1 MDDPNNLQHVL
12 WSASTPM
19 FWRGM
24 SLVAT
29 LNVVLLFYALL
40 VNHERNALTYAR
52 LMWLGGAILA
62 IFIPWNSGMMIWSL
76 AAIITAGA
84 WMSILVNTNWCARR
98 GTFPDKVL
106 SIVRETIWHKKPNS
120 AGND

>member
-1 MDDPNNLQHVL
+1 MNDPNNLQHVL
-12 WSASTPM
+12 WSASTPL
-19 FWRGM
+19 FWKGM

-29 LNVVLLFYALL
+29 LNAALLFYALL